1 LLKIFGRKKIYYK
14 KLIFYI
20 TFRYEKHAISVRMG
34 CLIDKEEFL
43 DNDMTNYGHALLA
56 IEGK

>member
-1 LLKIFGRKKIYYK
+1 
-14 KLIFYI
+14 
-20 TFRYEKHAISVRMG
+20 MG